1 MRGTLAA
8 GLAAFLDRAQS
19 AAHGGKRT
27 RRLFPQ
33 VAHAKQ
39 PIEACSVRLPPA
51 VPDRLGKYEGRF
63 SGIMRLR
70 EKLGE
75 RDIGWQLAARAAQE
89 RSAKP
94 VKMRKHRRSR
104 DGTHGV
110 DSNDRPLPIHTCKA
124 PCPAGNETRR
134 RLLSRILR

>member
-1 MRGTLAA
+1 MRRALSVAA
-8 GLAAFLDRAQS
+8 GVAAVLDRAQS
-19 AAHGGKRT
+19 PVHGGKGIRGI
-27 RRLFPQ
+27 FPQ

-39 PIEACSVRLPPA
+39 PVEACSVRVLPA
-51 VPDRLGKYEGRF
+51 VPDRLGKYEARF

-94 VKMRKHRRSR
+94 VKMRK
-104 DGTHGV
+104 
-110 DSNDRPLPIHTCKA
+110 
-124 PCPAGNETRR
+124 
-134 RLLSRILR
+134 